1 MIQNGYMKRKKKKKS
16 TRKNKI
22 EVIIGK
28 YALFK
33 NNNNVLGVVKMLVEI
48 RYSFSKIA
56 QKIGRE

>member
-1 MIQNGYMKRKKKKKS
+1 MIQNGHIKLEKKKKN

-33 NNNNVLGVVKMLVEI
+33 KTITMYWGLLKCW
-48 RYSFSKIA
+48 
-56 QKIGRE
+56 